1 MAQTTKKKR
10 LLPMDFTDR
19 PDSEVAENLFGKQA
33 KRELD
38 RLSAKNPGPRH
49 FPGCH
54 PKAVNKP
61 TQKKDG

>member
-38 RLSAKNPGPRH
+38 RLSAKNPGPLVQVA
-49 FPGCH
+49 C
-54 PKAVNKP
+54 PKCRPKP
-61 TQKKDG
+61 TIG